1 MFRTSRLL
9 VFLLLSLSA
18 VAASGLNNRS
28 AVSVNGSD
36 TNPCTAMSPCRSFVA
51 ALAATNPGGEV
62 IALDSGG
69 YGTFVVNKSVS
80 VIGAPGIHAAI
91 TVASGKGIDVSTAS
105 LDIVTIRNINITATS
120 SDADGISATMF
131 YHLSIE
137 GCHVSGG
144 GHGIVITGP
153 TYSMAS
159 IVDTVVQGAS
169 YGFFIVTQ
177 AVLVRCRAQKSEN
190 QGLYVAAGDANA
202 GAVSAVDFVATG
214 NKDGVAVESGI
225 AGHVAAASLER
236 AVLSGNFGSG
246 AYTAQV
252 AEAGTDAFIW
262 VSNST
267 VFHNGGAGFAQ
278 LGASFFGS
286 MNNNLV
292 AANGTA
298 PTIGTIT
305 LVGPH

>member
-169 YGFFIVTQ
+169 YGFFIVRDSTSRRETQ
-177 AVLVRCRAQKSEN
+177 TPERYPLSILWPRAIRMVWPLSRALPGTSRLRAWSARCFPAISVPARTPLRWRKLELMRLSGFQTRRYSTTAVQ
-190 QGLYVAAGDANA
+190 
-202 GAVSAVDFVATG
+202 
-214 NKDGVAVESGI
+214 
-225 AGHVAAASLER
+225 ASL
-236 AVLSGNFGSG
+236 S
-246 AYTAQV
+246 
-252 AEAGTDAFIW
+252 W
-262 VSNST
+262 
-267 VFHNGGAGFAQ
+267 
-278 LGASFFGS
+278 
-286 MNNNLV
+286 
-292 AANGTA
+292 A
-298 PTIGTIT
+298 PRF
-305 LVGPH
+305 LAP